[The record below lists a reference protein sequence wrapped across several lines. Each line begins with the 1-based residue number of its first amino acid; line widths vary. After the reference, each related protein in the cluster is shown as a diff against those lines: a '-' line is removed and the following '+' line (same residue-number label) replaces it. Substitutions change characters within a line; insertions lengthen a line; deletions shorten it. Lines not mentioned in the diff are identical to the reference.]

1 MLKPILLC
9 CFASSFAISLSA
21 AAACSKVIRMA
32 VEQWPPYIYTDAK
45 GQAAGLDIELAK
57 AIFAE
62 AGCTL
67 KIEAELPRKRRQEM
81 FMRGDIDLMLAASI
95 TPEREAFSR
104 FTAPYRNESISL
116 FTTPDKIA
124 KYRHIDGFA
133 PIWQQR
139 ITLLA
144 PNAGWYGDDYKKHY
158 YWLNEANLISLF
170 ETFTQAIKMTAAHR
184 TELLMGDTGAM
195 VYEAKLRSVPIVALP
210 KLVVNDHV
218 RMMLSKKSTTEAD
231 RQALDD
237 AILRLEKRGAL
248 KKIRSPYGIAL
259 TLVTTPAPSATPP

>member
-1 MLKPILLC
+1 MLKQIVLC

-21 AAACSKVIRMA
+21 AAACSKVMKMA

-45 GQAAGLDIELAK
+45 GQPAGLDIELAK

-67 KIEAELPRKRRQEM
+67 KIEAELPRKRRQDM
-81 FMRGDIDLMLAASI
+81 FMRGEIDLMLAASI
-95 TPEREAFSR
+95 TPEREVFSH
-104 FTAPYRNESISL
+104 FTTPYRNESISL

-124 KYRHIDGFA
+124 KYRDLDGFA
-133 PIWQQR
+133 PILQQK

-158 YWLNEANLISLF
+158 FWLNEANLISPF

-195 VYEAKLRSVPIVALP
+195 IYESKLQKVPIVALP

-237 AILRLEKRGAL
+237 AILRLEKRGTL
-248 KKIRSPYGIAL
+248 KKIRSPYGMAL
-259 TLVTTPAPSATPP
+259 TLVTTPAPSATQQ

>member
-1 MLKPILLC
+1 MLKRFLLC
-9 CFASSFAISLSA
+9 CFASSAALSVPA
-21 AAACSKVIRMA
+21 QACSKVMKMA

-67 KIEAELPRKRRQEM
+67 KIERELPRKRRQDM
-81 FMRGDIDLMLAASI
+81 FMHGELDLMLAGSV
-95 TPEREAFSR
+95 TPERETFSR
-104 FTAPYRNESISL
+104 FTTPYRNESISL
-116 FTTPDKIA
+116 FTMPDRLS
-124 KYRHIDGFA
+124 KYRDIDSFST
-133 PIWQQR
+133 ILNKK
-139 ITLLA
+139 ITLLV
-144 PNAGWYGDDYKKHY
+144 PNAGWYGEDYKKHY
-158 YWLNEANLISLF
+158 FWLTEANLISQF
-170 ETFTQAIKMTAAHR
+170 ETFTQAIKMIDAHR

-218 RMMLSKKSTTEAD
+218 RMMLSKQSTTEAD

-237 AILRLEKRGAL
+237 AIARLEKRGVL
-248 KKIRSPYGIAL
+248 KKIRSPYGMAL